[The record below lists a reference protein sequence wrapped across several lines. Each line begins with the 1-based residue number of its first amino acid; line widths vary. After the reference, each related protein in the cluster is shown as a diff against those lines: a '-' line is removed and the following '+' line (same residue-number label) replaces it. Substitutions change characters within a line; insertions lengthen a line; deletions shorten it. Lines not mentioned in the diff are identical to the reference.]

1 MIGQGTDG
9 KPGWVRVKDFH
20 ELKVWQKAHA
30 LTLAVYQS
38 TTDFPREELYGLTSQ
53 LCRIAVLVSS
63 RQASR
68 PVTKGDLTSVISQNA
83 FRLHWSRQPTRPK
96 GSVPEV
102 ATQRPR
108 PPHLRAIG
116 SSRIGPKYE
125 AERYGRESDFESQKP
140 RRSKEE

>member
-1 MIGQGTDG
+1 M
-9 KPGWVRVKDFH
+9 KDFN
-20 ELKVWQKAHA
+20 ELKVWQKAHE

-53 LCRIAVLVSS
+53 VCRIACWSHRAQVSH
-63 RQASR
+63 

-83 FRLHWSRQPTRPK
+83 VRLHWSRRPTRPK
-96 GSVPEV
+96 ASVPEV